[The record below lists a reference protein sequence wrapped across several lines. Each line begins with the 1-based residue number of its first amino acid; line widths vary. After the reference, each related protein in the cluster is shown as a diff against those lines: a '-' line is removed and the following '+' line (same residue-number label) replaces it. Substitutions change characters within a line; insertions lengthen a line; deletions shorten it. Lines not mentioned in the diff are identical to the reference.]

1 MTRII
6 YLLLLAAG
14 LLGCQAL
21 PPDTS
26 AGAEPRCRREDV
38 TGSNI
43 SRCSTSA
50 PATDE
55 ERRAAREAVEGMRED
70 QMRRHMPR
78 PPGPPGSSK

>member
-1 MTRII
+1 MTRIVC
-6 YLLLLAAG
+6 LLLLAAG

-26 AGAEPRCRREDV
+26 TEAESRCRREGV

-43 SRCSTSA
+43 GRCSSGV